1 MKAFMLGDPLEPS
14 SPMEDEQFW
23 VRLDEFV
30 ASHRIRVDRPKG
42 LSYPEEPDLVYPL
55 DYGFLEGTLS
65 GDGAEVD
72 VWVGSLS
79 GGTVTGLLVTVD
91 EKKHDAE
98 LKVLV
103 GCTREEARQV
113 LAIHNCGMQSAILVQ
128 RAT

>member
-1 MKAFMLGDPLEPS
+1 
-14 SPMEDEQFW
+14 MEDEQFW

-30 ASHRIRVDRPKG
+30 ASHHIRVDRPKG
-42 LSYPEEPDLVYPL
+42 LSYTEEPDLVYPL

-103 GCTREEARQV
+103 GCTGEEARQV
-113 LAIHNCGMQSAILVQ
+113 LAIHNRGMQSAILVQ